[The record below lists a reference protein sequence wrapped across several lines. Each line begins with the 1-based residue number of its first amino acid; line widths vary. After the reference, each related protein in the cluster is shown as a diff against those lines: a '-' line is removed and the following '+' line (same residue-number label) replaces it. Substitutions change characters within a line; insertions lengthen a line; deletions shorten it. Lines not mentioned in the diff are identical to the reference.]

1 MDERLFIASIKAPR
15 ENWKEQF
22 EEAGEIAQALSEEE
36 QEWVDASLVDE
47 NIVDCLQ
54 EMFEL

>member
-1 MDERLFIASIKAPR
+1 MDERLFVAPIKKPR

-22 EEAGEIAQALSEEE
+22 KTAGGKDQALNEEE

-47 NIVDCLQ
+47 NIVDCLH
-54 EMFEL
+54 